1 MFDVMHVSV
10 NNHNAVP
17 LLLHC
22 KHSSAYANMLQE
34 GKSKHKKGDA
44 KHKKGNAK
52 HRKGDAKHRRAT
64 PVTRKA
70 EKATT
75 GRQAQ
80 HSIEQGMKVSR
91 KAVFLLPTGSWQR
104 PQREAKARRA
114 RPRRTKARRGRRE
127 TKGRA
132 RRRARRRKMMGRALR
147 RRSYRLW
154 GSTSIWI

>member
-1 MFDVMHVSV
+1 MHRSAGPVCLIKLLAMFDVMHVSV

-34 GKSKHKKGDA
+34 GESKHKKGDA

-80 HSIEQGMKVSR
+80 HSTEQGMKVSR
-91 KAVFLLPTGSWQR
+91 KAVFLCCLQAAGRGPRGRQR
-104 PQREAKARRA
+104 QEGQGQEGQRQEGGEGRQREGQGEGQEGER
-114 RPRRTKARRGRRE
+114 
-127 TKGRA
+127 
-132 RRRARRRKMMGRALR
+132 
-147 RRSYRLW
+147 
-154 GSTSIWI
+154 

>member
-1 MFDVMHVSV
+1 MQCRFFYTASTAALMPTCSRR
-10 NNHNAVP
+10 
-17 LLLHC
+17 
-22 KHSSAYANMLQE
+22 ANPNTRR
-34 GKSKHKKGDA
+34 A
-44 KHKKGNAK
+44 TPNTRRATPNT
-52 HRKGDAKHRRAT
+52 RRAT

-91 KAVFLLPTGSWQR
+91 KAVFFLPTGSWQR

-132 RRRARRRKMMGRALR
+132 RRRARRRKMMGGR
-147 RRSYRLW
+147 
-154 GSTSIWI
+154 